1 VKRQSS
7 KTQLV
12 VSGIFCAALLAVLAA
27 VFFQFNLIRVPS
39 KQPTIARIDNVPPL
53 PGHWLKTA
61 QENWYIPAQ
70 AESYQIKTAVQQEM
84 KSPKVLP
91 VYSLESART
100 SLNRGLDSI
109 NVLYV
114 WSDADQLKVISI
126 TSFNLATRQAAI
138 VVIPLS
144 TVVNAGE
151 YPASQEKWITVQDI
165 YREQGRDGIKALL
178 EEKLEMSIPSYVHVN
193 QAALQQLSE
202 IVGELTVNGDE
213 ITMLDAFEQTAS
225 GIRKDDRDVVRAVAS
240 RILRPQMLAEVPRLL
255 WIFTHEVKT
264 NLSAEEMIKMFNLS
278 RQMDLSNMQKTALPG
293 YEYLTESSKFVLVSE
308 QTWKN
313 IIYEI
318 TN

>member
-1 VKRQSS
+1 MRRQSS

-12 VSGIFCAALLAVLAA
+12 VSGIFCAALLAALAA
-27 VFFQFNLIRVPS
+27 VFFHANLSGVPP
-39 KQPTIARIDNVPPL
+39 KQPSTALVNNVLPL
-53 PGHWLKTA
+53 PGHWLMTA
-61 QENWYIPAQ
+61 QENWYIPAR
-70 AESYQIKTAVQQEM
+70 AEKYQSKTAVQQDM
-84 KSPKVLP
+84 KSPKVMP

-100 SLNRGLDSI
+100 SLNRGLDSL

-126 TSFNLATRQAAI
+126 TSFNLATRKAAI

-151 YPASQEKWITVQDI
+151 TPTSQEKWSTVQDV
-165 YREQGRDGIKALL
+165 YREQGREGIKALL
-178 EEKLEMSIPSYVHVN
+178 EEKFEISIPSYVHVN

-202 IVGELTVNGDE
+202 IVGVLTVNGDE
-213 ITMLDAFEQTAS
+213 INMLDAFEQTAS
-225 GIRKDDRDVVRAVAS
+225 GIRRDDRDVVRAVTS

-293 YEYLTESSKFVLVSE
+293 YEYVTDDSKLVLVSD